1 MFFLLINE
9 ILESEQVYLRVL
21 ATLKYDPGLVEVIL
35 VDPLAKDAVISPIDI
50 LPAFDRLNFLFLIR
64 DVDVVFLI

>member
-1 MFFLLINE
+1 M
-9 ILESEQVYLRVL
+9 YLRVL
-21 ATLKYDPGLVEVIL
+21 ATLKYDPRLVEVIL

-50 LPAFDRLNFLFLIR
+50 LPAFNRLNFLFLIR